1 MALSRDFRQTVQ
13 ARAARDPAFREAC
26 SRKPYRRCL
35 AATSAQGARRCA
47 TTSMRRLVSKD

>member
-13 ARAARDPAFREAC
+13 ARAARDPSFREAC